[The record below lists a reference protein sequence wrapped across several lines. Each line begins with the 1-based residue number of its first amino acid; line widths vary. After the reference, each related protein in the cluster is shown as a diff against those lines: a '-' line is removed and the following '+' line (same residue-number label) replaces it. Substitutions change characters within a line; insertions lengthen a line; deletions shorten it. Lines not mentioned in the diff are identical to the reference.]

1 MPTITGKI
9 GKTIAQQNHK
19 RVFSKVEIIDYQN
32 NRSFVE
38 FRNELKHLIDGLNEG
53 INIKVDVYIH
63 GKLSCS
69 GHPYNNIVATSI
81 EKL

>member
-9 GKTIAQQNHK
+9 GKTISQQNHK

-38 FRNELKHLIDGLNEG
+38 FRNELKHLIDTFKEG
-53 INIKVDVYIH
+53 IYIKADVYIH
-63 GKLSCS
+63 GKLSAS